1 MGCCHSL
8 FASRDEIRVVGQF
21 ESLVVPKPQ
30 PVDVVDVAPEGTDSD
45 IPLFAPAP
53 SDDDNIEI
61 SDVEILDDSDENV
74 VTKQD

>member
-1 MGCCHSL
+1 MGCWPSL
-8 FASRDEIRVVGQF
+8 CAKRDEIRVVGQF

-30 PVDVVDVAPEGTDSD
+30 PVDVVDVAPETDSD

-61 SDVEILDDSDENV
+61 SDVEIVTDSDDHV
-74 VTKQD
+74 ISKQD